1 MRLNVWVLFAVA
13 LSAACANAG
22 PADAHAALIPDGL
35 PYPLKHFPYDLTKLP
50 KDNWL
55 GFAYAG
61 DRWKPIPCVL
71 VPTGISVDED
81 EGYHYVFRPSHVP
94 GEHEGG
100 FLLHGLDLAP
110 GPFEC
115 GQLEAVGTRPSILLD
130 DRKAPS
136 GSSSLGTFRLGERR
150 IEITA
155 DRSSER
161 IRLSMR
167 FEGRIQVLFESAPV
181 DHSYLEANLVCDIGR
196 DGKPDVFV
204 TVQDAR
210 ALGGISAKHAKLFL
224 SSRARAGEL
233 VAEVASY

>member
-1 MRLNVWVLFAVA
+1 MLAVA
-13 LSAACANAG
+13 LSAACADAG
-22 PADAHAALIPDGL
+22 PAHADAHAGLILDGL
-35 PYPLKHFPYDLTKLP
+35 AYPLKHFPYDLTELP

-61 DRWKPIPCVL
+61 KRWKPIPCVL

-94 GEHEGG
+94 GEHEAG
-100 FLLHGLDLAP
+100 FLLHGLALAP

-115 GQLEAVGTRPSILLD
+115 GQLEAVGTRPGILLD

-167 FEGRIQVLFESAPV
+167 FEGRNQVLFESVPTANG
-181 DHSYLEANLVCDIGR
+181 YLEANLVCDIDR

-204 TVQDAR
+204 TVQDTRTFDGVA
-210 ALGGISAKHAKLFL
+210 AKHARLFL